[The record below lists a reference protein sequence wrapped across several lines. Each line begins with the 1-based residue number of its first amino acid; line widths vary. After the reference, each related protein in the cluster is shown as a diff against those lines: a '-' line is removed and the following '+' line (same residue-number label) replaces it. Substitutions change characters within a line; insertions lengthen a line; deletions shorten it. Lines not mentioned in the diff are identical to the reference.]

1 MYGQILGL
9 QPTLSRIG
17 LALALVA
24 IAVFGTCFNAGA
36 DEALPSSIPDFP
48 SVIRIHSHQLAKIE
62 SDRDAINLFVSAIG
76 PTLQLGDA
84 ARTLRM
90 NPAPVKLMNEL
101 LVPDLTA
108 AAHRLIGNLSAWR
121 LASTVREAVKDRQL
135 ATVHEQL
142 FGSPEARTWLDQQ
155 SNTPWNDPL
164 TQLSILITSPE
175 WARESQEDSIPT
187 RLVSVLEQATRME
200 VAAMQ
205 VTYQEW
211 DRIRNWKDRVR
222 GLRGQARLCGTWQ
235 WIIHNHQRNHQEQK
249 FSLVFPSIGNT
260 QSLPSGLVESFVLGE
275 NVYLRWETDRLV
287 QEDSLQFSKEGHRLE
302 GTFVNSQGGWGSIS
316 GKRTASCTP

>member
-1 MYGQILGL
+1 MYGQIFGL
-9 QPTLSRIG
+9 YPTRSRIG

-24 IAVFGTCFNAGA
+24 IAVFGTYVNASA

-48 SVIRIHSHQLAKIE
+48 SVIRTHSHQLAKIE
-62 SDRDAINLFVSAIG
+62 SDKDAINLFVSAIG
-76 PTLQLGDA
+76 PALQLGDA

-90 NPAPVKLMNEL
+90 NASSVKLMNEL

-121 LASTVREAVKDRQL
+121 LASTVREAMKGRQL

-155 SNTPWNDPL
+155 RNMPWNDPL
-164 TQLSILITSPE
+164 TQLTILITSPE
-175 WARESQEDSIPT
+175 WARESQGDSIPT
-187 RLVSVLEQATRME
+187 LLVSVLEQATRME

-205 VTYQEW
+205 ATYQEW
-211 DRIRNWKDRVR
+211 DRIRNWRDRVR

-249 FSLVFPSIGNT
+249 FSLVFPPAGHSE
-260 QSLPSGLVESFVLGE
+260 SLPSGLVESVILGE

-316 GKRTASCTP
+316 GKRTTSCTP

>member
-1 MYGQILGL
+1 MYGQIFGL
-9 QPTLSRIG
+9 HPTRSRIG
-17 LALALVA
+17 LGLALAA
-24 IAVFGTCFNAGA
+24 IAVFGSCFNAGA

-48 SVIRIHSHQLAKIE
+48 SVIRTYSHQLAKIE
-62 SDRDAINLFVSAIG
+62 SDKDAINLFVSTIG

-84 ARTLRM
+84 AKTLRM
-90 NPAPVKLMNEL
+90 NPSSVKLMNEL

-108 AAHRLIGNLSAWR
+108 AAHRLIGNLCAWR
-121 LASTVREAVKDRQL
+121 LASTLGEAMKGRQL
-135 ATVHEQL
+135 STVHEQL

-155 SNTPWNDPL
+155 RNMPWNDPL
-164 TQLSILITSPE
+164 TQLTILITSPQ
-175 WARESQEDSIPT
+175 WARESQGDSIPT
-187 RLVSVLEQATRME
+187 LLISVLEQATRME
-200 VAAMQ
+200 VVAMQ
-205 VTYQEW
+205 ATYQEW
-211 DRIRNWKDRVR
+211 DRIRNWKDLIR

-249 FSLVFPSIGNT
+249 FSLVFPPAGHSE
-260 QSLPSGLVESFVLGE
+260 SLPPGLVEYIILGE
-275 NVYLRWETDRLV
+275 NVYLRWETDRLA

>member
-1 MYGQILGL
+1 
-9 QPTLSRIG
+9 
-17 LALALVA
+17 
-24 IAVFGTCFNAGA
+24 
-36 DEALPSSIPDFP
+36 
-48 SVIRIHSHQLAKIE
+48 LAKIE
-62 SDRDAINLFVSAIG
+62 SDKDAINLFVSAIG

-84 ARTLRM
+84 ARIMGT

-121 LASTVREAVKDRQL
+121 LAATVREAVRDRQL
-135 ATVHEQL
+135 AAVHEQL

-155 SNTPWNDPL
+155 RNAPWNDPL

-175 WARESQEDSIPT
+175 WARESQGDSTPT
-187 RLVSVLEQATRME
+187 LLVSVLE
-200 VAAMQ
+200 
-205 VTYQEW
+205 EW

-260 QSLPSGLVESFVLGE
+260 QSLPLGLVESFVLGE

-316 GKRTASCTP
+316 GKRTASCAP

>member
-1 MYGQILGL
+1 MYGQFFGL
-9 QPTLSRIG
+9 HPTRSRIG
-17 LALALVA
+17 LALALVT
-24 IAVFGTCFNAGA
+24 IAVLGTCFNASA

-48 SVIRIHSHQLAKIE
+48 SVIHTYSHQLAKIE
-62 SDRDAINLFVSAIG
+62 SDKDAINLFVSAIG
-76 PTLQLGDA
+76 PTLQLDDA
-84 ARTLRM
+84 AKTLRM
-90 NPAPVKLMNEL
+90 NPSSVKLMNEL

-108 AAHRLIGNLSAWR
+108 TARRLIGNLSAWR
-121 LASTVREAVKDRQL
+121 LASTVREAMKGRQL
-135 ATVHEQL
+135 ATIHEQL

-155 SNTPWNDPL
+155 RNMPWNDSL
-164 TQLSILITSPE
+164 TQLTTLITSPE
-175 WARESQEDSIPT
+175 WSRESQGDSIPT
-187 RLVSVLEQATRME
+187 LLISVLEQATRME

-205 VTYQEW
+205 ATYQEW

-249 FSLVFPSIGNT
+249 FSLVFPPAGHSE
-260 QSLPSGLVESFVLGE
+260 SLPPGLVEYFILGE
-275 NVYLRWETDRLV
+275 NVYLRWETDRLA

-316 GKRTASCTP
+316 GKRTASCTS